1 MSERT
6 GRFTI
11 FGTELRYEAR
21 RRSRIDFMN
30 LSDEPMTTPQAMRGS
45 LTPRQNEIYEYI
57 RNCIQQQN
65 TPPTITEIGA
75 RFGMKSTN
83 GVNDLLNALERKGYI
98 IRTKGVARG
107 ISLPENAPA
116 TTPKTKGIKKLPIV
130 GEGDASNPFSI
141 FMNPQGMLALD
152 PMLIPQGNAFIAVV
166 ADDAMDKEGVFK
178 GDYAIV
184 RQTEDLPDGAL
195 VFALAGEQQCVRR
208 LQGSGDRRQ
217 LVPSNRYY
225 SRISVTDEEVALM
238 GEVVGVVRMLKKSVS

>member
-1 MSERT
+1 
-6 GRFTI
+6 
-11 FGTELRYEAR
+11 
-21 RRSRIDFMN
+21 
-30 LSDEPMTTPQAMRGS
+30 MTTLQTTRGS

-57 RNCIQQQN
+57 RHCIQQQN
-65 TPPTITEIGA
+65 TPPTITEIGV

-152 PMLIPQGNAFIAVV
+152 PALTPQGNAFIAVV
-166 ADDAMDKEGVFK
+166 ADDAMDKEGLFK

-184 RQTEDLPDGAL
+184 RQTDELPDGAL
-195 VFALAGEQQCVRR
+195 AFALVGEHQCVRR
-208 LQGSGDRRQ
+208 LQGTGERRQ

-225 SRISVTDEEVALM
+225 PRITVNGDEDVALM
-238 GEVVGVVRMLKKSVS
+238 GEVVGVVRMLKKGTT